1 MEASVLNL
9 WVLKP
14 ENFWYVMQISQ
25 QCFLSVFA
33 ALLPVTFFLYIFFWS
48 CLSSP
53 SAFYVKIKFISWIYC
68 FYLSLCLVYL
78 FVKIHLLPVL
88 SSHGAHCWYQQDG
101 PRMKVDENRHLCFWE
116 TTLNVNSDSWWLRIG
131 HFGLQGWINPSFLA
145 IIWLMVCLKR

>member
-1 MEASVLNL
+1 MSFKTREFLICNANLSTVFSVSLCCTSSCDL
-9 WVLKP
+9 
-14 ENFWYVMQISQ
+14 
-25 QCFLSVFA
+25 
-33 ALLPVTFFLYIFFWS
+33 FLYIFFWP